1 MGDTLTI
8 REVPEDAHSQLLK
21 RASLHDQS
29 MQAYLRAY
37 LTALA
42 SKPDM
47 KTLIENIRQWKRHA
61 GVNVP
66 TETILADLRAER
78 E

>member
-1 MGDTLTI
+1 
-8 REVPEDAHSQLLK
+8 
-21 RASLHDQS
+21 

-47 KTLIENIRQWKRHA
+47 KTLIENNRQWKRRA